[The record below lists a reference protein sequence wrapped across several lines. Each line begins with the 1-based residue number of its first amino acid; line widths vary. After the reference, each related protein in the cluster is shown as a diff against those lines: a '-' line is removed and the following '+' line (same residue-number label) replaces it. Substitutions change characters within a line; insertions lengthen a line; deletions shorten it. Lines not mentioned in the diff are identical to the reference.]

1 MSIRP
6 KKLPIRDT
14 FRTDTRGRSA
24 DKYLEKRIGPFSGR
38 SMGPSRRA
46 QTPPKIADPPAPMPK
61 KRKSKFWRD

>member
-24 DKYLEKRIGPFSGR
+24 DKYLEKRIGPFSGKPI
-38 SMGPSRRA
+38 GSRTR
-46 QTPPKIADPPAPMPK
+46 TPPKIADPPAPMPK